1 MIEMKRTFSRSQDT
15 ASNEPKKV
23 IDMTED
29 DSD

>member
-1 MIEMKRTFSRSQDT
+1 MIEMKRTVSRMNDG
-15 ASNEPKKV
+15 ASKEPKKV

>member
-1 MIEMKRTFSRSQDT
+1 MIEMKRTFSRFQDGV
-15 ASNEPKKV
+15 SNEPKKV